1 MAKMKK
7 NLFAIFL
14 IVTTL
19 LNVGVAVTNYGY
31 GCEIKQGLLMCGS
44 KTKRL
49 DGCYNEVR

>member
-1 MAKMKK
+1 MKK

-19 LNVGVAVTNYGY
+19 LNVGAGAVNFDY

-44 KTKRL
+44 KEKRL
-49 DGCYNEVR
+49 EGCYSEIK